1 MTERYDVVVVGGG
14 LLGCLTAW
22 MAARDGAHVLLVD
35 KDQVNQ
41 HASGQNAGS
50 LHFQLEYRMVEAGEE
65 AARVAAEAMPL
76 HLDAAAM
83 WARMEDEIGEPLGVR
98 QTGGLMVAENSDQ
111 VGMLEFKA
119 ELERSWGLDVR
130 TLDRT
135 ELDDVAPYLSR
146 DIVAANLS
154 ALEGKADA
162 RIAAPAVGRAAIAAG
177 ATVRARSRLV
187 GARRVPTGWE
197 VTLRETDRAGDER
210 ARTVQTGAVVL
221 AAGVWTTELGRVFDA
236 ELPTV
241 PLALTMTVTSK
252 IPRFIPHLV
261 QHAGARLSLKQSL
274 DNTVLIGGGWPA
286 RLMRDAHGAP
296 AFDRKHQLIPQSIAG
311 NARSR
316 EHRSRAGAGPRRAQ
330 LGRRDHGGT
339 RPAAARRR
347 GQGRAGGIRCHRRI
361 GVHPR
366 AELRAGA
373 DRPHRRALARYRPRT
388 LRPGP
393 LRGKERP
400 MTTDGSWRR
409 TAQERG
415 DAVTIAVD
423 GEPVRACRGETVA
436 AAMLAAGAAFERD
449 RIGAPRAPLCNMGTC
464 FECAATVDGRP
475 LTRTCLVPAR
485 EGLIIET
492 PGRL

>member
-1 MTERYDVVVVGGG
+1 MTERYDLVVVGGG

-98 QTGGLMVAENSDQ
+98 QTGGLMVAENADQ
-111 VGMLEFKA
+111 VRMLEFKA

-135 ELDDVAPYLSR
+135 ELDAVAPYLSR
-146 DIVAANLS
+146 NILAANLS

-162 RIAAPAVGRAAIAAG
+162 RIAAPAVGRAAVAAG
-177 ATVRARSRLV
+177 ASVRTRSRLV
-187 GARRVPTGWE
+187 GAHRVPTGWE
-197 VTLRETDRAGDER
+197 VTLRETGRAGDER
-210 ARTVQTGAVVL
+210 ARTVRTAAVVL
-221 AAGVWTTELGRVFDA
+221 AAGVWTTELGRIFDS

-252 IPRFIPHLV
+252 IPKLIPHLV

-274 DNTVLIGGGWPA
+274 DSTVLIGGGWPA

-311 NARSR
+311 NARAAVNTVPALER
-316 EHRSRAGAGPRRAQ
+316 VPAVRSWVGA
-330 LGRRDHGGT
+330 T
-339 RPAAARRR
+339 
-347 GQGRAGGIRCHRRI
+347 
-361 GVHPR
+361 
-366 AELRAGA
+366 
-373 DRPHRRALARYRPRT
+373 
-388 LRPGP
+388 
-393 LRGKERP
+393 
-400 MTTDGSWRR
+400 
-409 TAQERG
+409 
-415 DAVTIAVD
+415 
-423 GEPVRACRGETVA
+423 TVA
-436 AAMLAAGAAFERD
+436 PDQLPLVGAVK
-449 RIGAPRAPLCNMGTC
+449 GAPGVFVATGGSAFTLGPSFARVLTGLIAGRSPDIDLAPY
-464 FECAATVDGRP
+464 D
-475 LTRTCLVPAR
+475 PAR
-485 EGLIIET
+485 FAERST
-492 PGRL
+492 S

>member
-22 MAARDGAHVLLVD
+22 MAARDGAQVLLAD

-83 WARMEDEIGEPLGVR
+83 WSRLEDEIKEPLGVR
-98 QTGGLMVAENSDQ
+98 QTGGLMVAENADQ

-130 TLDRT
+130 TLDRA
-135 ELDDVAPYLSR
+135 ELDAAAPYLSR
-146 DIVAANLS
+146 DIVAANYS
-154 ALEGKADA
+154 PLEGKADA

-187 GARRVPTGWE
+187 GAHRVPAGWD
-197 VTLRETDRAGDER
+197 VTLQETGREGDER
-210 ARTVQTGAVVL
+210 ARTVRAAAVVL

-236 ELPTV
+236 DLPTV

-252 IPRFIPHLV
+252 IPPFIPHLV

-274 DNTVLIGGGWPA
+274 DHTVLIGGGWPA

-311 NARSR
+311 NARAAVNTVPALER
-316 EHRSRAGAGPRRAQ
+316 VPAVRSWVGA
-330 LGRRDHGGT
+330 T
-339 RPAAARRR
+339 
-347 GQGRAGGIRCHRRI
+347 
-361 GVHPR
+361 
-366 AELRAGA
+366 
-373 DRPHRRALARYRPRT
+373 
-388 LRPGP
+388 
-393 LRGKERP
+393 
-400 MTTDGSWRR
+400 
-409 TAQERG
+409 
-415 DAVTIAVD
+415 
-423 GEPVRACRGETVA
+423 TVA
-436 AAMLAAGAAFERD
+436 PDQLPLVGAVK
-449 RIGAPRAPLCNMGTC
+449 GAPGVFVATGGSAFTLGPSFARVLTGLIAGRSPDIDLAPY
-464 FECAATVDGRP
+464 D
-475 LTRTCLVPAR
+475 PAR
-485 EGLIIET
+485 FAEGST
-492 PGRL
+492 S